1 MNYCS
6 NCGSSRLSYVIPPD
20 DHLPRYV
27 CPECD
32 TIHYTNPN
40 MVVGCLIVDDGKIML
55 AKRGIEPQKG
65 FWNLPCGFL
74 ENEETV
80 QEGALREVFEE
91 TGATVKL
98 GHLHTVY
105 NLPHANQV
113 YLIFLAQMVGNEY
126 YTTTESTEIRFF
138 APSEIPWEEIAFSSN
153 AFAIKKFLEGKMG
166 DQYTYM
172 GSYFKD
178 KIR

>member
-1 MNYCS
+1 MYK
-6 NCGSSRLSYVIPPD
+6 IPED
-20 DHLPRYV
+20 DHFPRFV
-27 CPECD
+27 CPDCD

-40 MVVGCLIVDDGKIML
+40 MVVGCLIDKDGKIML
-55 AKRGIEPQKG
+55 ARRGIEPRLG

-80 QEGALREVFEE
+80 EQGAKREVYEE
-91 TGATVKL
+91 TGATVEL
-98 GHLHTVY
+98 GNLHTVY

-113 YLIFLAQMVGNEY
+113 YLIFKADMVGDKYEL
-126 YTTTESTEIRFF
+126 TTESTEIRFF
-138 APSEIPWEEIAFSSN
+138 APEEIPWDEIAFSSN
-153 AFAIKKFLEGKMG
+153 AFAIKKYIEHGKA
-166 DQYTYM
+166 DKITHV